1 MAAVYSIGLYWRYC
15 LYQLYLSLLLQVR
28 ICGQKVVVYKSLNP
42 MTQEEYNQLDTD
54 FAHCAGTHCEKT
66 DKCLHHTA
74 HKMLAGNRNET
85 YTVVNPA
92 AIKGA
97 QPCPFFEPDSKERFA
112 WGISRIYDNVRV
124 ADLRCARHEVMAY
137 FGSEV
142 YYKVKQQR
150 RAITEEE
157 QEMVRLSFTE
167 MGYDGSAIEFDRYEE
182 QYSALMRLARYK

>member
-1 MAAVYSIGLYWRYC
+1 
-15 LYQLYLSLLLQVR
+15 
-28 ICGQKVVVYKSLNP
+28 

-54 FAHCAGTHCEKT
+54 FAHCAGTHCEKAG
-66 DKCLHHTA
+66 KCLHHTA
-74 HKMLAGNRNET
+74 YKMLAGNGNET
-85 YTVVNPA
+85 YTMVNPGV
-92 AIKGA
+92 IKGA
-97 QPCPFFEPDSKERFA
+97 QSCPFFEPDRKECFA
-112 WGISRIYDNVRV
+112 WGISSIYDNVR
-124 ADLRCARHEVMAY
+124 ATDLRRARHEVMAC

-157 QEMVRLSFTE
+157 QEMVRLSFAE